1 MEEVNTVFIRVN
13 RPETFTG
20 IYFNVK
26 LHPALHY
33 SKPNHLKQ
41 QEIISSRDYDAP
53 IGGVKLLPVVGCS
66 IVNLYLILF
75 EI

>member
-1 MEEVNTVFIRVN
+1 MVAVNTVFIRVN

-33 SKPNHLKQ
+33 SKPNHL
-41 QEIISSRDYDAP
+41 SSQKSFPHVITTRQ
-53 IGGVKLLPVVGCS
+53 
-66 IVNLYLILF
+66 
-75 EI
+75 